1 MVGTL
6 VWSIVWRQDLVIG
19 TEDSGFK
26 IQERGQDQDY
36 DQWLKQGYWTQD
48 QKQGQDTIRFQNPNN
63 FRNWDRDS
71 RFMIWY
77 SG

>member
-26 IQERGQDQDY
+26 IQEHGQDQDY
-36 DQWLKQGYWTQD
+36 DQWLKQGNWTQD
-48 QKQGQDTIRFQNPNN
+48 QKQDRKRSG
-63 FRNWDRDS
+63 FR
-71 RFMIWY
+71 I
-77 SG
+77 